1 MKAVGYATAIAMSG
15 PAAPLVAAGIAVN
28 EAVNGIVGLIN
39 YNYDRNREGDQIRNT
54 KALAGDASYG
64 RRRGGA

>member
-1 MKAVGYATAIAMSG
+1 MLQLLQF
-15 PAAPLVAAGIAVN
+15 PAAPLVGIAVN